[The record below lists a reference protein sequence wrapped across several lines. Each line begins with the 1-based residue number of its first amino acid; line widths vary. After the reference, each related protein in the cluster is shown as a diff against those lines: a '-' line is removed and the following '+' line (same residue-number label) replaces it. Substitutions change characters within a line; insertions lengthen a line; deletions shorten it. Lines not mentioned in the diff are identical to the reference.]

1 MSGIARCAFGN
12 FMFANL
18 FKQFVYV
25 QLSPQRLAV
34 RDPVK
39 QVSISEVPEIA
50 IRKTPGEKARV
61 AAVGSAARLA
71 GSEPHTAVHN
81 PFAHP
86 RSLISDFTVAELLLK
101 AFMLRLRGNAILVP
115 APVVVMHPLGEQ
127 AGGLTQIELR
137 AMRELGLGA
146 GASKVRLWE
155 GPDLTDEQI
164 MRGQFPSTGCLHE

>member
-1 MSGIARCAFGN
+1 
-12 FMFANL
+12 MFANL

-25 QLSPQRLAV
+25 QISPQRLAV

-39 QVSISEVPEIA
+39 QISIAEVPEVA
-50 IRKTPGEKARV
+50 IRKIPGEKARV

-101 AFMLRLRGNAILVP
+101 AFMLRLRENAVLVP

-155 GPDLTDEQI
+155 GSDLTDEQI
-164 MRGQFPSTGCLHE
+164 IRGQFPSTGRLHE

>member
-1 MSGIARCAFGN
+1 
-12 FMFANL
+12 MFTNL

-25 QLSPQRLAV
+25 QFSPQRLAV

-39 QVSISEVPEIA
+39 QISISEVPEVA
-50 IRKTPGEKARV
+50 IRKTPGKKACV

-71 GSEPHTAVHN
+71 GAEQHTGVHN

-101 AFMLRLRGNAILVP
+101 AFMRRLRGDAILVP
-115 APVVVMHPLGEQ
+115 SPVVVMHPLGEHV
-127 AGGLTQIELR
+127 GGLTQVELR

-146 GASKVRLWE
+146 GASHVRLWE

-164 MRGQFPSTGCLHE
+164 IRGQFPSTGFLHE